1 MIHAIGSDLVDL
13 ERIRGILAT
22 DPERFMKR
30 ILTDAERRYCE
41 RLADPAG
48 AIGARFAAKE
58 AVMKCLGTGWAQGL
72 SWREIEVV
80 RDEHGAPSIRLSG
93 RAAEIAEK
101 LGIVRILVSLS
112 HTPDHS
118 LAMAVADT
126 SER

>member
-13 ERIRGILAT
+13 ERIRVILET
-22 DPERFMKR
+22 ESERFLNR
-30 ILTDAERRYCE
+30 ILTDGERRYCE
-41 RLADPAG
+41 RFADPAG
-48 AIGARFAAKE
+48 PVGARFAAKE

-72 SWREIEVV
+72 SWQDIEVL
-80 RDEHGAPSIRLSG
+80 RNEHGAPSIRLSG

-101 LGIVRILVSLS
+101 LGIVRILISLS